1 MGRSINY
8 RTRLLLGREDL
19 CRLRIAQ
26 LTALAYYLGYEV
38 TLSTRPHPRWAG
50 RIRLGQ
56 GIGVWSQGPEEQLST
71 LAHEICHAGLW
82 EMRIPASFIERNP
95 GGRVEEGLCYAF
107 ESFMLGVLLDQWPS
121 HFRGSDVCVVQH
133 FLPRF
138 VEYLRLRLLHRCLN
152 ITGKKRKH
160 AEAVRLANGI
170 RDGLLAF
177 EAKWGAR
184 RYEGLRDAATDVFE
198 NLFDL
203 VDLCNGLIA
212 EKKAQ
217 AAPSEGRQEM
227 LF

>member
-1 MGRSINY
+1 MRRRMNY

-38 TLSTRPHPRWAG
+38 TLNTRPHPRG
-50 RIRLGQ
+50 SGLIRLGQ
-56 GIGVWSQGPEEQLST
+56 AIGVWAQDPEQQLLT

-82 EMRIPASFIERNP
+82 ELRIPASFIKRDP

-107 ESFMLGVLLDQWPS
+107 ESFMLGVLLDRWPS
-121 HFRGSDVCVVQH
+121 RFRGSDVCVVEY

-138 VEYLRLRLLHRCLN
+138 VEQLRLGLLHRCVN
-152 ITGKKRKH
+152 ITRKKTKRE
-160 AEAVRLANGI
+160 EALELANGI
-170 RDGLLAF
+170 WAGLLAF
-177 EAKWGAR
+177 EARWREG

-217 AAPSEGRQEM
+217 SGLAEENQEA

>member
-1 MGRSINY
+1 MGRRINY

-38 TLSTRPHPRWAG
+38 TLSSQPHPRWAG
-50 RIRLGQ
+50 LIRLGQ
-56 GIGVWSQGPEEQLST
+56 GIGVWGQDPEQQLST

-82 EMRIPASFIERNP
+82 EMRIPSSYIERNP
-95 GGRVEEGLCYAF
+95 AGTVEEGLCYAF
-107 ESFMLGVLLDQWPS
+107 SSFMLGVLLDQWPS
-121 HFRGSDVCVVQH
+121 HFRGSDVCVVQY
-133 FLPRF
+133 FLSRF
-138 VEYLRLRLLHRCLN
+138 LEQLRLRLLHRCVN
-152 ITGKKRKH
+152 ITKKKTKH
-160 AEAVRLANGI
+160 MEALELANGV

-177 EAKWGAR
+177 GVRWREG
-184 RYEGLRDAATDVFE
+184 RYEGIRDAATDVFE

-203 VDLCNGLIA
+203 VDLCNSLIA

-217 AAPSEGRQEM
+217 GIQDEESQEA